1 MTPEKKHSTKKEM
14 IPTARILRAAAACIF
29 LPAAFAAFLLIFSC
43 DSACAWGWR
52 THEMINRRAVEL
64 LPEPAHAAWS
74 PLAAQLAAHAN
85 DADDRKNTSRVEPPL
100 HFIDIDVYGSPPF
113 DTVSHD
119 RQVLEREHGVDSVRR
134 RGLLPWAVEETYA
147 EVVSALRT
155 GDWALAG
162 IRAADLGHY
171 VADAHQP
178 LHCTKNF
185 DGQLTGNKG
194 VHLLF
199 EATML
204 DRFLEESMLA
214 ATSTIPEMEG
224 APVDLCFGWVSEAYG
239 GIDTILAADHEARA
253 LDPNLEDR
261 YIERL
266 WQGSREV
273 ATRQIGAAARD
284 FAVLLQAAWIE
295 GGRPAQSTS
304 AQAGSDSTRSLAV
317 WQERAAR
324 PEEPE
329 DRLPIGLTLAG
340 IATGVFL
347 VMFFVKSN

>member
-1 MTPEKKHSTKKEM
+1 M
-14 IPTARILRAAAACIF
+14 IAAARIHRAAAACIF
-29 LPAAFAAFLLIFSC
+29 LPAAATAFLLIFSC
-43 DSACAWGWR
+43 DSASAWGWR

-85 DADDRKNTSRVEPPL
+85 DADDRKNTSRLEPPL
-100 HFIDIDVYGSPPF
+100 HFIDIDVYGAPPF

-119 RQVLEREHGVDSVRR
+119 RQVLEKEHGVDFVLK
-134 RGLLPWAVEETYA
+134 RGVLPWAVGETYA
-147 EVVSALRT
+147 EVVTALRA
-155 GDWALAG
+155 GDWAFAG

-194 VHLLF
+194 VHLFF

-214 ATSTIPEMEG
+214 APSSIPEIEG
-224 APVDLCFGWVSEAYG
+224 APVDLCFRWISEAYG

-253 LDPNLEDR
+253 LDSRLEDR

-273 ATRQIGAAARD
+273 ATRQIGAAAQD

-295 GGRPAQSTS
+295 
-304 AQAGSDSTRSLAV
+304 AGSPAPSTNAAQEVSADSTQSLAV

-324 PEEPE
+324 PKEPE

-347 VMFFVKSN
+347 VMFFVKPN